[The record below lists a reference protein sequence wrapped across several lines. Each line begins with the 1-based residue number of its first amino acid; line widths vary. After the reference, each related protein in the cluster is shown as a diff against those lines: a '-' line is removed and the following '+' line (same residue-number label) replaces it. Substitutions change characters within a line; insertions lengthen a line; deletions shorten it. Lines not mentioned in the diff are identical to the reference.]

1 MTKQNEVVAF
11 KNKRSTKA
19 INKANNKIKKPTI
32 VECQIKASE
41 STNLINQEADIG
53 YSTPKKPN
61 NLGKF
66 VDNENSGS
74 SSTTVGRS
82 GSGTQQS
89 LSTGSST
96 AEKSN
101 NLGSSALIDFK
112 VPTELMK

>member
-1 MTKQNEVVAF
+1 MTF

-19 INKANNKIKKPTI
+19 INKASNKIKKTEI

-41 STNLINQEADIG
+41 SSNLDIG
-53 YSTPKKPN
+53 YSTPKKDSN
-61 NLGKF
+61 HGKF

-74 SSTTVGRS
+74 SSTTVGRTS
-82 GSGTQQS
+82 GAGTSTQQS

-101 NLGSSALIDFK
+101 NLGGSALIDFK
-112 VPTELMK
+112 VPTELMKQS